1 MFPHK
6 IACKVVYGPFYI
18 FRKYSKFEPNIQTLS
33 YTLTLAHTHRY
44 FEISQKLHS
53 ATKGNC
59 KTHQVI
65 CIKEKRFSHSI
76 LEHCCLADD
85 SSCPMNFILPST
97 NTSLINE
104 TLLSDWTK
112 ACVYAY
118 GTHGTLQ
125 SFPIFTYL
133 KLKSNT

>member
-18 FRKYSKFEPNIQTLS
+18 FRKYSKFEPNIQILS
-33 YTLTLAHTHRY
+33 YTRTHTYILRN
-44 FEISQKLHS
+44 FTKLHS